1 MSASTAPVASLVW
14 PMPLSGAELDSFE
27 EQATANVTMA
37 RRRVFRMG
45 PMMRAGFPPEPAR
58 S

>member
-1 MSASTAPVASLVW
+1 
-14 PMPLSGAELDSFE
+14 MPLSGAELDSFE